1 MPDYI
6 INTEKTDGRYHEVH
20 TAACSHGPD
29 VFHRKALGW
38 HADAVDA
45 VAYAKRNGYP
55 DADGCYFCS
64 SEAHRG

>member
-6 INTEKTDGRYHEVH
+6 INIEKTDGRYNEVH
-20 TAACSHGPD
+20 TTSCGHRPD
-29 VFHRKALGW
+29 AYHSVSLGW

-64 SEAHRG
+64 SEAHHG

>member
-6 INTEKTDGRYHEVH
+6 INTEKTDGRYNEVH
-20 TAACSHGPD
+20 TTSCAHGPS
-29 VFHRKALGW
+29 VYNRKSLGW

-55 DADGCYFCS
+55 DADGCKFCS
-64 SEAHRG
+64 SEAHHG

>member
-6 INTEKTDGRYHEVH
+6 INREKTDGRYNEVH
-20 TAACSHGPD
+20 TTFCQHRPD
-29 VFHRKALGW
+29 VCNQVSLGW
-38 HADAVDA
+38 HANAVDA
-45 VAYAKRNGYP
+45 VAFARRNGYP

>member
-6 INTEKTDGRYHEVH
+6 INVEKTDGRFNEVH
-20 TAACSHGPD
+20 TTSCA
-29 VFHRKALGW
+29 HRPSVYNQRALGW

-55 DADGCYFCS
+55 DADGCKYCS
-64 SEAHRG
+64 SEAHHG

>member
-6 INTEKTDGRYHEVH
+6 INKEKTDGMYNEVH
-20 TAACSHGPD
+20 TTFCGHLPAVYNQVS
-29 VFHRKALGW
+29 LGW

-45 VAYAKRNGYP
+45 VKYAQRNGYP
-55 DADGCYFCS
+55 QADGCYYCC